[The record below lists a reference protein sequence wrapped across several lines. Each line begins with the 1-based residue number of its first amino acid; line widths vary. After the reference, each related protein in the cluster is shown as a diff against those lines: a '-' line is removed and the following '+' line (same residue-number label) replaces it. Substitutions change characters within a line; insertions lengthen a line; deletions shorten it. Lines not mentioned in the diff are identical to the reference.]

1 LIGIIGAGTDKM
13 FPIGQIYGLRF
24 ELTMDSYV
32 NFTKCVVSTGTN
44 STTGCTISDVE
55 FVGNVIEL
63 SPESQS
69 LIEQAN
75 PQKIHIRSQSYR
87 QASNI
92 LAASSGVGSND
103 LLVGI
108 RVSSLKSIY
117 MACAPTNA
125 MEMKFA
131 GVNPNLDQGTCFVIA
146 GQNYPQRT
154 MSPSSKP
161 ADCFMELQKSF
172 GALNLS
178 VFNGCMTKTGY
189 YTSSTAYNYMAAY
202 QASATQATPTTI
214 TIFSNPNQF
223 YLGVDTEVVAR
234 KANLLSGINVN
245 SSPMFFRAQI
255 GTQLSA
261 NQHTLY
267 FFGFYD
273 LILEI
278 DCLAKNIIAKF

>member
-1 LIGIIGAGTDKM
+1 M
-13 FPIGQIYGLRF
+13 
-24 ELTMDSYV
+24 
-32 NFTKCVVSTGTN
+32 N
-44 STTGCTISDVE
+44 
-55 FVGNVIEL
+55 
-63 SPESQS
+63 
-69 LIEQAN
+69 
-75 PQKIHIRSQSYR
+75 
-87 QASNI
+87 
-92 LAASSGVGSND
+92 
-103 LLVGI
+103 
-108 RVSSLKSIY
+108 
-117 MACAPTNA
+117 
-125 MEMKFA
+125 
-131 GVNPNLDQGTCFVIA
+131 
-146 GQNYPQRT
+146 
-154 MSPSSKP
+154 PSSKP

-245 SSPMFFRAQI
+245 CSPMFFRAQI
-255 GTQLSA
+255 GAQLSA